1 MPTWTL
7 ASDEVNLLRYAA
19 MKQFLSSSG
28 IKSLNGSQAADLK
41 SNVNN
46 NQTKTFCMML
56 TSRITAEKII

>member
-1 MPTWTL
+1 
-7 ASDEVNLLRYAA
+7 